1 VKDTAQETPALSRGI
16 YAPIPTVA
24 REALYELAEREWRDP
39 REQAAKLIVEGL
51 ERAGALPRIPTP
63 PCVLQASNDESA

>member
-1 VKDTAQETPALSRGI
+1 VSRGI

-51 ERAGALPRIPTP
+51 ERAGALTVARSGSCPEFPK
-63 PCVLQASNDESA
+63 ASDTNALEVEP